1 VKYID
6 LFAGAGGLS
15 EGFKRQGFTPVSHV
29 EIDTGAC
36 FTLKTRIAYFHLKE
50 KNKFEIYKHYLKGEI
65 SRNELYSV
73 IPNELLSSVLNIEIG
88 DKKNQLIW
96 DKISQS
102 NSPKDIDLIVGGPP
116 CQAYSLVGR
125 ARSKTKMVDDPRNYL
140 YIQYGRFLKKFN
152 PKAFIFENV
161 RGLLSANGGKY
172 FANMQ
177 KYFRKIGFE
186 IKPYLLNA
194 KKFGVLQNR
203 ERVIIIGVSK
213 DFSNFEFPEFDDIF
227 NFGYTVSDVLDDLP
241 EIDAGSG
248 IDKFQSYTLPK
259 NEYLEFANLRN
270 GIDILTHH
278 VARPQNI
285 QDKKIYKKVVRK
297 WNEEK
302 NRLNY
307 NDLPDKLK
315 THNNRSSF
323 HDRFKVVAANET
335 YSQTIVAHISKDGHY
350 YIHPDINQNRSL
362 TVREAA
368 RLQSFPDDF
377 YFESLSGKF
386 SRTSA
391 FKQIG
396 NAVPPM
402 MAEKIAQK
410 LKEIIND
417 KK

>member
-29 EIDTGAC
+29 ELDTAAC
-36 FTLKTRIAYFHLKE
+36 FTLKTRISYFYLKE
-50 KNKFEIYKHYLKGEI
+50 NNKIEIYKNYLKGDI
-65 SRNELYSV
+65 TRDDLYSL
-73 IPNELLSSVLNIEIG
+73 IPHELLLRVLNYEIG
-88 DKKNQLIW
+88 DKMNQHIW
-96 DKISQS
+96 DNILQS
-102 NSPKDIDLIVGGPP
+102 YSPNDIDLIVGGPP

-125 ARSKTKMVDDPRNYL
+125 ARSKTKMVDDPRNFL
-140 YIQYGRFLKKFN
+140 YIQYARFLKQFK

-161 RGLLSANGGKY
+161 RGLLSANSGKY
-172 FANMQ
+172 FSNMQ

-194 KKFGVLQNR
+194 KDFNVLQNR
-203 ERVIIIGVSK
+203 ERVIIIGISK
-213 DFSNFEFPEFDDIF
+213 DFNNISFPEFDKDI
-227 NFGYTVSDVLDDLP
+227 NKGNLVGDVLNDLP
-241 EIDAGSG
+241 EIEAGEG
-248 IDKFQSYTLPK
+248 IDKYQNYNAPT
-259 NEYLEFANLRN
+259 NDYLSQTKIRN

-278 VARPQNI
+278 VARPHNS
-285 QDKKIYKKVVRK
+285 QDKEIYKRVVRK
-297 WNEEK
+297 WNTDGD
-302 NRLNY
+302 RLNY

-315 THNNRSSF
+315 THNNRESF
-323 HDRFKVVAANET
+323 HDRFKVVASNET

-350 YIHPDINQNRSL
+350 YIHPDIKQNRSL
-362 TVREAA
+362 TVREAS

-396 NAVPPM
+396 NAVPPL
-402 MAEKIAQK
+402 MAEQIAQK
-410 LKEIIND
+410 LKILLND

>member
-1 VKYID
+1 MNYID

-65 SRNELYSV
+65 TRNELYSFV
-73 IPNELLSSVLNIEIG
+73 PDELLSSVLNIEIG
-88 DKKNQLIW
+88 DKMNQLIW
-96 DKISQS
+96 EKILQF
-102 NSPKDIDLIVGGPP
+102 NTPKDIDLIVGGPP

-125 ARSKTKMVDDPRNYL
+125 ARSKSKMVDDPRNYL

-161 RGLLSANGGKY
+161 RGLLSANEGKY
-172 FANMQ
+172 FTNMQ
-177 KYFRKIGFE
+177 KYFRTVGFE
-186 IKPYLLNA
+186 IKPYLINA
-194 KKFGVLQNR
+194 KNFGVLQNR
-203 ERVIIIGVSK
+203 ERVIIIGISK
-213 DFSNFEFPEFDDIF
+213 DYYNIQFPKFENINNMNFLVNDLL
-227 NFGYTVSDVLDDLP
+227 SDLP
-241 EIDAGSG
+241 EINAGEG
-248 IDKFQSYTLPK
+248 IDKFQKYKTPITD
-259 NEYLEFANLRN
+259 YLISSKIRN

-278 VARPQNI
+278 VARPNNM
-285 QDKKIYKKVVRK
+285 QDKEIYKRVVTK

-307 NDLPDKLK
+307 NDLPNKLK
-315 THNNRSSF
+315 THNNRDSF
-323 HDRFKVVAANET
+323 HDRFKVVADNEY

-386 SRTSA
+386 SRTTA

-396 NAVPPM
+396 NAVPPIM
-402 MAEKIAQK
+402 ADVIAEKI
-410 LKEIIND
+410 
-417 KK
+417 KKILNK